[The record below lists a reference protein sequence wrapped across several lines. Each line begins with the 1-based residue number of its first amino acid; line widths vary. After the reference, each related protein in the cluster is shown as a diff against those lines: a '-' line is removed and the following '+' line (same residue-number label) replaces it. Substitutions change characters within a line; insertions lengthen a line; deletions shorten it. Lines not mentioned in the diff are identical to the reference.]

1 MGQNFCSL
9 REKWHK
15 SAVELWLLAVHVAC
29 HGPVPR
35 ASFYR
40 ADTKARL
47 VSEVVLLGGNVW
59 GVRVQNRVGLRPGA
73 PYRQTYE
80 SLHKIVSQI
89 LPGLVINCIIAKRQD
104 LHEAHKKSKEKER
117 RVAASQWKMDVQPLV
132 SSSEWLQLHGLKRN
146 KLSLSQILSKIGF
159 QHRQDYVT
167 TLGKPVAS
175 RYADGLFPQYKRAQD
190 GSVYNLTAKKEL
202 ILHFV
207 DCLTAAIELYKQR
220 MEWLTSESRQIFGV
234 IQEECIVIVLDFGTA
249 APTEFDLCRDALS
262 MVLVEQVAQIAKF
275 NLIRAAQDLLKWQ
288 QKSTPVSEHTVKSA
302 VTWLW
307 KLDPMTAASPAS
319 SVEALLEAMSDEAI
333 EAVYYFAVGDV
344 SVDTKQLLLE
354 TVSHGPCPVNIVSFN
369 AREDETIVFLKELSR
384 LASGRFH
391 AFAEKNDSRDATG
404 PALKCEEDGKGLTA
418 LNYRK
423 VKGRI
428 PLVAGVCEDV
438 FLVWKE
444 LEEAKSTVREVQKI
458 LAESDEPA
466 SQDATKA
473 DDPLEKHAS
482 DKYLSSEKWLQK
494 YGLKAQKLTLYD
506 VLADC
511 TFRHAEGIVD
521 IKTKPEDESS
531 QTDAETKRKV
541 INAKY
546 CDKFVHTFWKDGS
559 VVHIYVSTE
568 KYKQYKEKMRTA
580 LGQVE
585 ERIKWLQQG
594 SRGLFGNVF
603 EDNIYILIDISESMK
618 DKMPLVKEKIC
629 QLIQE
634 QLRHKK
640 RFNCV
645 KFSAQAVAWQ
655 EKLAEVNE
663 ENLQDAW
670 LWIKGLEVGGSTNTL
685 RALQIALADTD
696 TEAIYLLTDG
706 RPDQP
711 PETILI
717 QVHLQR
723 KIPIHTVSFNCDDIE
738 ANKFLYEL
746 STETGGRFRYYNIYL
761 TDGDA
766 AEFII
771 SEDIDILKRE
781 LEQGERDL
789 EKMKTIHAECM
800 MMDSY
805 SGENNPENNSQQQ
818 THPVSSVTEHAE
830 ELSTALSSRPCC
842 ASVEPALTP
851 CQQIWQTTCDSPVQR
866 KKALYAE
873 QTKTSLLRILSQS
886 VKSRAGSPEE
896 GISNEKKR
904 FSVKKSKKCPAI
916 FKDLKMQETVKGT
929 SKSSLDISSSLWL
942 KTHGLV
948 ARRLTIMDALAPT
961 AVPHG
966 TKYIPVLDKHVF
978 SKVFDEILPLAHV
991 SNDTK
996 QITLINPQ
1004 AVNLDAY
1011 KEKLE
1016 QAIKSYERRLN
1027 LIVWRALSQEER
1039 DKFKEDGPVQYMQHK
1054 EALLESLENLG
1065 WPISCEDVVLLEDEI
1080 LAALT
1085 YKQQASDLQKAVKK
1099 ETEKSSESQI
1109 SNNKKKLQEE
1119 TMKSKSK
1126 KRPKG
1131 QVFGTHKSQ
1140 KVIAR
1145 SDVTGFY
1152 YPGTVIK
1159 NISSTCALVDFKN
1172 GGTCIVPV
1180 KFTIP
1185 VGGAMPCPYLQVGDY
1200 VFAKT
1205 GTQRG
1210 NEYYAPAI
1218 VIATPKR
1225 VEIGGKLYTVLM
1237 FNNRKEHCLRSELIK
1252 ISQTKYDFSCRYI
1265 RIMQMVE
1272 YVTLDRETTKP
1283 FLEDEEGVAKKNPVK
1298 EDKGKKKKKSRAEDN
1313 KHTKERMLDS
1323 NDFLFVSRRQVK
1335 QKRRN
1340 SLPSN
1345 EEEYEASSFS
1355 VSSFW
1360 CSSRHQTLPSLRTS
1374 PASSPKDP
1382 CCLNSPA
1389 VEKFPEPGKSNI
1401 TRIIRVNIEQQR
1413 LARKPQHHCSKH
1425 RKQI

>member
-1 MGQNFCSL
+1 MTGNPSERL
-9 REKWHK
+9 GWSHY
-15 SAVELWLLAVHVAC
+15 AVD
-29 HGPVPR
+29 PK
-35 ASFYR
+35 Y
-40 ADTKARL
+40 
-47 VSEVVLLGGNVW
+47 
-59 GVRVQNRVGLRPGA
+59 
-73 PYRQTYE
+73 
-80 SLHKIVSQI
+80 
-89 LPGLVINCIIAKRQD
+89 RQD
-104 LHEAHKKSKEKER
+104 LHKAHKKKSKEKER
-117 RVAASQWKMDVQPLV
+117 RLAASQWNMDVQPLV
-132 SSSEWLQLHGLKRN
+132 SSSQWLQLHGLKRN

-207 DCLTAAIELYKQR
+207 DCLRAAIELYKQR

-307 KLDPMTAASPAS
+307 ELDPVTGASPAS

-354 TVSHGPCPVNIVSFN
+354 MVSHGPCPVNTVSFN

-391 AFAEKNDSRDATG
+391 AFAEKNDCRDAAG
-404 PALKCEEDGKGLTA
+404 PALKCEEDGKGLIA
-418 LNYRK
+418 LNSRK

-444 LEEAKSTVREVQKI
+444 LEEARSTVREVHKI
-458 LAESDEPA
+458 LSESDQSA
-466 SQDATKA
+466 SQDATGA

-506 VLADC
+506 ALADC
-511 TFRHAEGIVD
+511 TFRHADGIVD

-559 VVHIYVSTE
+559 VVHMYVSTE

-603 EDNIYILIDISESMK
+603 EDNIYILIDVSESMK

-685 RALQIALADTD
+685 QALQIALADTD

-711 PETILI
+711 PETILD
-717 QVHLQR
+717 QVQLHR
-723 KIPIHTVSFNCDDIE
+723 KIPIHSVSFNCDDIE

-746 STETGGRFRYYNIYL
+746 STETEGRFRYYNIYL
-761 TDGDA
+761 TDGGA
-766 AEFII
+766 AEFVI

-781 LEQGERDL
+781 IAQGERDL

-800 MMDSY
+800 MMDTY
-805 SGENNPENNSQQQ
+805 SGENNPENNINQQQ
-818 THPVSSVTEHAE
+818 THTVSSETDHVE
-830 ELSTALSSRPCC
+830 ELSTAPSSRPCC

-886 VKSRAGSPEE
+886 VKSRAESPEE
-896 GISNEKKR
+896 GISNEKKS
-904 FSVKKSKKCPAI
+904 FSVKKSKKYPTI
-916 FKDLKMQETVKGT
+916 FKDLKMQKAVKGT
-929 SKSSLDISSSLWL
+929 PKSSLDISSSLWL

-978 SKVFDEILPLAHV
+978 SKVFDE
-991 SNDTK
+991 
-996 QITLINPQ
+996 
-1004 AVNLDAY
+1004 
-1011 KEKLE
+1011 
-1016 QAIKSYERRLN
+1016 
-1027 LIVWRALSQEER
+1027 
-1039 DKFKEDGPVQYMQHK
+1039 
-1054 EALLESLENLG
+1054 
-1065 WPISCEDVVLLEDEI
+1065 
-1080 LAALT
+1080 
-1085 YKQQASDLQKAVKK
+1085 
-1099 ETEKSSESQI
+1099 
-1109 SNNKKKLQEE
+1109 KLQEE

-1131 QVFGTHKSQ
+1131 RISGTHKSQ

-1265 RIMQMVE
+1265 RVMQMVE

-1283 FLEDEEGVAKKNPVK
+1283 FPEDEGVAKKNTVK

-1313 KHTKERMLDS
+1313 KHTRERMLDS

-1335 QKRRN
+1335 QKGRN
-1340 SLPSN
+1340 LLPSN

-1355 VSSFW
+1355 ISSFW
-1360 CSSRHQTLPSLRTS
+1360 CSSRHQTLQSLRTS

-1382 CCLNSPA
+1382 CCVNSPA
-1389 VEKFPEPGKSNI
+1389 VEKSPEPGLLWRYESESVRGSAVLQRSINMRRMEKSYLSI
-1401 TRIIRVNIEQQR
+1401 LFLQ
-1413 LARKPQHHCSKH
+1413 
-1425 RKQI
+1425 